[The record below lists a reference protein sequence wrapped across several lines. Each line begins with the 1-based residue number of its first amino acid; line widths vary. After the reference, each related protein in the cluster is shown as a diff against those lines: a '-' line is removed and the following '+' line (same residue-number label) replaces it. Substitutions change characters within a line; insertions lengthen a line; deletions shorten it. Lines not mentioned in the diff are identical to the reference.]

1 MRVKKNTNKN
11 RPLWLQFSVKRRTR
25 ECSFDE
31 KKNIIVLKTY
41 MYFAAAGFEKK
52 NTCQVFSKWN
62 AHCTYLLRFEVQKV
76 KLLNSLFNKLCI
88 YVCTYFIL
96 NIYLYNP
103 SSLEDFVQNLA
114 NFCQILTCLFS
125 FLKTLRQYSI
135 FSKAKKISCSIQK
148 LHTEYILC
156 TGYCSTIF
164 MSSTYV
170 NVIGSRILNTVL
182 TKYVKI
188 QLNFFSNCKILY

>member
-1 MRVKKNTNKN
+1 
-11 RPLWLQFSVKRRTR
+11 
-25 ECSFDE
+25 
-31 KKNIIVLKTY
+31 

-88 YVCTYFIL
+88 YICTYFIL
-96 NIYLYNP
+96 NIYLYNLP
-103 SSLEDFVQNLA
+103 FEDFVQHLA

-125 FLKTLRQYSI
+125 LFLKNSKVVQYI
-135 FSKAKKISCSIQK
+135 FQSQKNFLLNSKIAYGI
-148 LHTEYILC
+148 YIMY
-156 TGYCSTIF
+156 GYCSTIF

-182 TKYVKI
+182 TKCVKI
-188 QLNFFSNCKILY
+188 Q